1 MGKSCKEALHQ
12 KNIQMVNKHLKICAI
27 LLAIV
32 LLVLLFSCLRV
43 SNSFVNPWFV
53 AHQALLSIRF
63 PRQEY

>member
-1 MGKSCKEALHQ
+1 MGKSYKKAYQ

-32 LLVLLFSCLRV
+32 LLLLLFGCLVV
-43 SNSFVNPWFV
+43 SNSFVTPWFV
-53 AHQALLSIRF
+53 AHQVLLSIGF

>member
-1 MGKSCKEALHQ
+1 MGKSYKVALHQ
-12 KNIQMVNKHLKICAI
+12 KNIQMVNKHLKIRAI

-32 LLVLLFSCLRV
+32 LLLLLFNCLVV

-53 AHQALLSIRF
+53 AHQALLFIRF